1 MAIHGQ
7 TLIQYMEQLAPKYYA
22 VEHDRIG
29 LQLGTLNKK
38 VERVLVTLDVTAQV
52 VQEAIEKKVDL
63 IIAHH
68 AIIFR
73 PIGSI
78 DTSTPAGKLYE
89 QLIKHDIAVYI
100 SHTNLDVAIGGVND
114 LLADLAGMEKE
125 GRKLLE
131 TTYVDGLSKLVVY
144 VPQSAITAVEQAA
157 WRAGAGHIGN
167 YSHCSFQS
175 SGTGTFMAEEGSQ
188 PYVGEQNVLHRE
200 PEIRFECIVPNSL
213 QRKVI
218 SSVIKAHPYEEVAYD
233 LLPLQ
238 QSGTA
243 YGLGRVGK
251 LTDGTTTLKTL
262 AEKLKVAYE
271 VPALRVVGDL
281 DTPITKIAILGGM
294 GAKYVRSAKFAGADV
309 IITGDIDFHTAQDAL
324 ADGICIIDPGHHIE
338 KVMIKGVQQWL
349 QGKCDEQRSDVE
361 IIASEVHTEP
371 FTFL

>member
-7 TLIQYMEQLAPKYYA
+7 TLIQYMEQLAPKYFA

-29 LQLGTLNKK
+29 LQLGTLNKQVK
-38 VERVLVTLDVTAQV
+38 RVLVTLDVTHEV
-52 VQEAIEKKVDL
+52 VQEAIEQQIDL

-73 PIGSI
+73 PLGSI
-78 DTSTPAGKLYE
+78 DTSTPAGRLYE

-100 SHTNLDVAIGGVND
+100 SHTNLDVAVGGVND

-131 TTYVDGLSKLVVY
+131 TVYVDQLSKLVVY
-144 VPQSAITAVEQAA
+144 VPQSAIAAVEQAA

-175 SGTGTFMAEEGSQ
+175 SGTGTFMAEDGTN
-188 PYVGEQNVLHRE
+188 PYVGEQHKLHRE
-200 PEIRFECIVPNSL
+200 PEIRFECIVPASL
-213 QRKVI
+213 QRKVV

-238 QSGTA
+238 QQGQA
-243 YGLGRVGK
+243 YGLGRVGR
-251 LTDGTTTLKTL
+251 LLEPTTLGEL
-262 AEKLKVAYE
+262 AERLKRAYS
-271 VPALRVVGDL
+271 VPALRVVGKL
-281 DTPITKIAILGGM
+281 EQKISKIAVLGGM

-324 ADGICIIDPGHHIE
+324 ADGISIIDPGHHIE
-338 KVMIKGVQQWL
+338 KVMIQGVQAWL
-349 QGKCDEQRSDVE
+349 TEKCKAERVEVE
-361 IIASEVHTEP
+361 IIASQVHTEP

>member
-7 TLIQYMEQLAPKYYA
+7 TLIQYMEQLAPKHYA

-38 VERVLVTLDVTAQV
+38 VERVLVTLDVTLEV
-52 VQEAIEKKVDL
+52 VQEAIQQQVDL

-78 DTSTPAGKLYE
+78 DTATPAGKLYE

-125 GRKLLE
+125 NRKLLE
-131 TTYVDGLSKLVVY
+131 TTYVDRLSKLVVY
-144 VPQSAITAVEQAA
+144 VPQSAIAAVEQAA

-175 SGTGTFMAEEGSQ
+175 SGTGTFMAEEGAN
-188 PYVGEQNVLHRE
+188 PYVGEQHKLHRE
-200 PEIRFECIVPNSL
+200 PEIRFECIVPASV

-233 LLPLQ
+233 LLPLEQ
-238 QSGTA
+238 GGTV

-251 LTDGTTTLKTL
+251 LQEQTTLGEL
-262 AEKLKVAYE
+262 AQRLKVAYN
-271 VPALRVVGDL
+271 VPALRIVGQL
-281 DTPITKIAILGGM
+281 DRPINKIAVLGGM

-309 IITGDIDFHTAQDAL
+309 LITGDIDFHTAQDAL

-338 KVMIKGVQQWL
+338 KVMIKGVQAWL
-349 QGKCDEQRSDVE
+349 EQKCKVERADVA
-361 IIASEVHTEP
+361 IVASQIDTEP
-371 FTFL
+371 FRFL